1 MAGRLINPLVYIIFM
16 GSYKRVRYFKLF
28 INLYERSKKCLR
40 LLSVA
45 LWFPYSKLLFWIYIN
60 KYESCRKRTDNKN
73 QNTDTVEK
81 ISYTMCGHFRETRLY
96 IYIYMYI
103 YYTV

>member
-45 LWFPYSKLLFWIYIN
+45 LWFEGYTYC
-60 KYESCRKRTDNKN
+60 CRSLKVGSIETG
-73 QNTDTVEK
+73 
-81 ISYTMCGHFRETRLY
+81 ISHYVAF
-96 IYIYMYI
+96 
-103 YYTV
+103 